1 MQTNSILKR
10 ATRVSPLR
18 RTGDTPVAAPALA
31 SRRSGGF
38 PAAGLALL
46 LACQIALLTRAPATT
61 APARPNLIVILTDDL
76 GYADLG
82 AQGHERDVR
91 TPHLDRF
98 AAEGVR
104 FSAGYITAPQCSPSR
119 AGLITGRY
127 QQRIG
132 IDSIPDLPLPLE
144 AVTIAERLKPAG
156 YTSGQIGKW
165 HLEPNALCLKWAAT
179 HLPNP
184 KPDPA
189 AKRVVIPEAQRQ
201 RFMPAAQGFDEY
213 FTGEMNR
220 YFANFDLAGAT
231 VAPAWRNDDRF
242 RVDVQTDAALAFLRR
257 NHAKP
262 FFLYLNYFAPHT
274 PLELPPAYAAQF
286 PADLP
291 LRRRAALAMIA
302 GIDHGVGRILAAL
315 KSHGIDENTL
325 VFFTSDNG
333 APIHARRDSPLD
345 ADMGGWDGSLNTPL
359 VGEKGM
365 LAEGGIRVPMLARWP
380 GRIPAGQVYDHPVS
394 SLDFAATANA
404 LAGLPLDP
412 QLDGV
417 DLLPHLTGAN
427 VAAPHAALYWRFWS
441 QAAIREGRWKLLH
454 KAGEP
459 DRLFDLGTDE
469 PERRDLAS
477 AQPERVASLRRKLAA
492 WTETLQPAG
501 LPTDTLN
508 REERVWYRAYFPTA
522 SKP

>member
-1 MQTNSILKR
+1 MTC
-10 ATRVSPLR
+10 
-18 RTGDTPVAAPALA
+18 RTWLALTLAVLAGDAPTGAAPA
-31 SRRSGGF
+31 R
-38 PAAGLALL
+38 P
-46 LACQIALLTRAPATT
+46 
-61 APARPNLIVILTDDL
+61 PNLIVILTDDL

-82 AQGHERDVR
+82 VQGQERDVR
-91 TPHLDRF
+91 TPNLDRF

-104 FSAGYITAPQCSPSR
+104 FTAGYITAPQCSPSR

-132 IDSIPDLPLPLE
+132 IDTIPDLPLPLA

-165 HLEPNALCLKWAAT
+165 HLEPNALCLKWAAI
-179 HLPNP
+179 HLPDQ
-184 KPDPA
+184 KPNA
-189 AKRVVIPEAQRQ
+189 AKRVVIPDAQRQ
-201 RFMPAAQGFDEY
+201 RFMPKAQGFDDY
-213 FTGEMNR
+213 FTGEINQ
-220 YFANFDLAGAT
+220 YFANFALTGAT
-231 VAPAWRNDDRF
+231 VTPEWRKDNRF
-242 RVDVQTDAALAFLRR
+242 RVDVQTDAALAFLQR

-286 PADLP
+286 PTDLP

-315 KSHGIDENTL
+315 RAHGIDQNTL

-333 APIHARRDSPLD
+333 SPIHTRRDSPLD
-345 ADMGGWDGSLNTPL
+345 GDMGGWDGSLNTPL

-365 LAEGGIRVPMLARWP
+365 LSEGGIRVPMLARWP
-380 GRIPAGQVYDHPVS
+380 GKLPAGKTFDHPVS

-404 LAGLPLDP
+404 LAGLPRDP

-417 DLLPHLTGAN
+417 DLTPHLTGATL
-427 VAAPHAALYWRFWS
+427 AAPHAALYWRFWS
-441 QAAIREGRWKLLH
+441 QAAIREGRWKLLF
-454 KAGEP
+454 KSGEP

-469 PERRDLAS
+469 HERRDLAS
-477 AQPERVASLRRKLAA
+477 AHPDRVATLRRKLAA
-492 WTETLQPAG
+492 WTDQLQPAG
-501 LPTDTLN
+501 LPSDQHN
-508 REERVWYRAYFPTA
+508 KEERVWYREYFPPTVT
-522 SKP
+522 PPTP